1 MQPLFFV
8 MSIISIKNLYV
19 DLNDEEVLNNVSLE
33 INEGEYICIV
43 GKNGSGK
50 TTFVKTL
57 NGIILPTKGD
67 VNVLNMN
74 TKDES
79 KIIEIRKN
87 VGMVFQN
94 PDNQMVASL
103 VEEDVAFG
111 LENIGIETKEMHD
124 RVNYALKKVK
134 IEHLRDQ
141 NINKLSGGQK
151 QKVCIAGILAMKPK
165 IMIFDEPTSMLDP
178 YARNEILEEIYRLN
192 KEENITIIHI
202 THFMSEIEKADRVLL
217 LNEGKLIKDTYDID
231 NFLNNIEDI
240 KKYNLELPLKKRIEL
255 KLKECH

>member
-8 MSIISIKNLYV
+8 MSIINIKNLIV
-19 DLNDEEVLNNVSLE
+19 NLNNEVVLNDVSLS

-50 TTFVKTL
+50 TTFVKTM
-57 NGIILPTKGD
+57 NGIVLPTSGD
-67 VNVLNMN
+67 VEVMGMN
-74 TKDES
+74 TKNED
-79 KIIEIRKN
+79 KIVEIRKN

-111 LENIGIETKEMHD
+111 LENIGIETKEMHK
-124 RVNYALKKVK
+124 RVDYSLMKVGIENLK
-134 IEHLRDQ
+134 EQ
-141 NINKLSGGQK
+141 NVNKLSGGQK

-178 YARNEILEEIYRLN
+178 YARYEILNEIYRLN
-192 KEENITIIHI
+192 KKDHITIIHI
-202 THFMSEIEKADRVLL
+202 THFMEEVEKADRVLL
-217 LNEGKLIKDTYDID
+217 LNEGKLIKDTYDVK
-231 NFLNNIEDI
+231 NFLDNVEDI
-240 KKYNLELPLKKRIEL
+240 KNYNLELPIKKRIEL
-255 KLKECH
+255 ELKRCH

>member
-1 MQPLFFV
+1 MNGVDVLKNI
-8 MSIISIKNLYV
+8 SLSIK
-19 DLNDEEVLNNVSLE
+19 
-33 INEGEYICIV
+33 EGEYICIV

-57 NGIILPTKGD
+57 NGITMPSSGD
-67 VNVLNMN
+67 VEVLNMN
-74 TKDES
+74 TKDENN
-79 KIIEIRKN
+79 IIEIRKN

-103 VEEDVAFG
+103 VEEDIAFG
-111 LENIGIETKEMHD
+111 LENIGIDTDEMHK
-124 RVNYALKKVK
+124 RVKDVLKKIN
-134 IEHLRDQ
+134 IESLKDQ

-178 YARNEILEEIYRLN
+178 YARYEILNEIYRLN
-192 KEENITIIHI
+192 KEEGITIIHI
-202 THFMSEIEKADRVLL
+202 THFMNEIEKANRVLL
-217 LNEGKLIKDTYDID
+217 LNEGNLVKDTYDIKEFLD
-231 NFLNNIEDI
+231 NAEELKIF
-240 KKYNLELPLKKRIEL
+240 NLELPLKKRIEL

>member
-1 MQPLFFV
+1 
-8 MSIISIKNLYV
+8 MSIIDIKKLSVN
-19 DLNDEEVLNNVSLE
+19 LNDEVVLNDISLS

-57 NGIILPTKGD
+57 NGIVLPTSG
-67 VNVLNMN
+67 NVEVMGLN
-74 TKDES
+74 TKNEDRLV
-79 KIIEIRKN
+79 EIRKN

-111 LENIGIETKEMHD
+111 LENIGVETEEMHK
-124 RVNYALKKVK
+124 RVKYALEKVG
-134 IEHLRDQ
+134 IENLKEQ
-141 NINKLSGGQK
+141 NVNKLSGGQK

-178 YARNEILEEIYRLN
+178 YARFEILNEIYRLN
-192 KEENITIIHI
+192 KEEHITIIHI
-202 THFMSEIEKADRVLL
+202 THFMEEVEKADRVLL
-217 LNEGKLIKDTYDID
+217 LNEGKLIKDTYDVK
-231 NFLNNIEDI
+231 NFLDNVEDI
-240 KKYNLELPLKKRIEL
+240 KNYNLELPIKKRIEL
-255 KLKECH
+255 ELKECH

>member
-1 MQPLFFV
+1 
-8 MSIISIKNLYV
+8 MSIIDIKKLSVN
-19 DLNDEEVLNNVSLE
+19 LNDEVVLNDISLS

-57 NGIILPTKGD
+57 NGIVLPTSGD
-67 VNVLNMN
+67 VEVMGMN
-74 TKDES
+74 TKNEDRLV
-79 KIIEIRKN
+79 EIRKN

-111 LENIGIETKEMHD
+111 LENIGVETEEMHK
-124 RVNYALKKVK
+124 RVKYALEKVG
-134 IEHLRDQ
+134 IENLKEQ
-141 NINKLSGGQK
+141 NVNKLSGGQK

-178 YARNEILEEIYRLN
+178 YARFEILNEIYRLN
-192 KEENITIIHI
+192 KEEHITIIHI
-202 THFMSEIEKADRVLL
+202 THFMEEVEKADRVLL
-217 LNEGKLIKDTYDID
+217 LNEGKLIKDTYDVK
-231 NFLNNIEDI
+231 NFLDNVEDI
-240 KKYNLELPLKKRIEL
+240 KNYNLELPIKKRIEL
-255 KLKECH
+255 ELKECH

>member
-1 MQPLFFV
+1 MQPLFLLWIYKN
-8 MSIISIKNLYV
+8 IIEIKNLEV
-19 DLNDEEVLNNVSLE
+19 VLNDTKVLSSISLS
-33 INEGEYICIV
+33 IKEGEYICIV

-57 NGIILPTKGD
+57 NGIISPTLGD
-67 VNVLNMN
+67 VEVLDMN
-74 TKDES
+74 TKDED

-111 LENIGIETKEMHD
+111 LENIGIETSEMHK
-124 RVNYALKKVK
+124 RVHEALNKVG
-134 IEHLRDQ
+134 IEHLKEQ

-151 QKVCIAGILAMKPK
+151 QKVCIAGILA
-165 IMIFDEPTSMLDP
+165 P
-178 YARNEILEEIYRLN
+178 YAREDILNEIYRLN
-192 KEENITIIHI
+192 KDEHITIIHI
-202 THFMSEIEKADRVLL
+202 THFMEEIERADRVIL
-217 LNEGKLIKDTYDID
+217 LNDGKIVRDTYDVK
-231 NFLNNIEDI
+231 NFLDNVEDI
-240 KKYNLELPLKKRIEL
+240 KNYNLELPLKKRIEL

>member
-1 MQPLFFV
+1 MNT
-8 MSIISIKNLYV
+8 IEIKNLEV
-19 DLNDEEVLNNVSLE
+19 VLNDTKVLSNISLS
-33 INEGEYICIV
+33 IKEGEYICIV

-57 NGIILPTKGD
+57 NGIISPTLGD
-67 VNVLNMN
+67 VEVLDMN
-74 TKDES
+74 TKDEDR
-79 KIIEIRKN
+79 IIEIRKN

-111 LENIGIETKEMHD
+111 LENIGIETSEMHK
-124 RVNYALKKVK
+124 RVHEALNKVG
-134 IEHLRDQ
+134 IEHLKDQ

-151 QKVCIAGILAMKPK
+151 QKVCIAGILAMKPR

-178 YARNEILEEIYRLN
+178 YAREDILNEIYRLN
-192 KEENITIIHI
+192 KDEHITIIHI
-202 THFMSEIEKADRVLL
+202 THFMEEIEKADRVIL
-217 LNEGKLIKDTYDID
+217 LNDGKIVRDTYDVK
-231 NFLNNIEDI
+231 NFLDNVEDI
-240 KKYNLELPLKKRIEL
+240 KNYNLELPLKKRIEL

>member
-1 MQPLFFV
+1 MD
-8 MSIISIKNLYV
+8 IIKINNLSV
-19 DLNDEEVLNNVSLE
+19 NMNDTEVLNNISLS
-33 INEGEYICIV
+33 IKEGEYICIV

-50 TTFVKTL
+50 TTFVKSL
-57 NGIILPTKGD
+57 NGIILPTEGD
-67 VNVLNMN
+67 VEILGMN

-111 LENIGIETKEMHD
+111 LENIGIETDEMHI
-124 RVNYALKKVK
+124 RVNEALKKVN
-134 IEHLRDQ
+134 IENLKEQ

-151 QKVCIAGILAMKPK
+151 QKVCIAGILAMKPR
-165 IMIFDEPTSMLDP
+165 IMVFDEPTSMLDP
-178 YARNEILEEIYRLN
+178 YSRTEILDEIYRLN

-202 THFMSEIEKADRVLL
+202 THFMNEIEKADRVIL
-217 LNEGKLIKDTYDID
+217 LNEGKLIKDTSDTE
-231 NFLNNIEDI
+231 NFLNNIADI
-240 KKYNLELPLKKRIEL
+240 KQYNLELPLKKRIEL
-255 KLKECH
+255 RLKECH

>member
-1 MQPLFFV
+1 MTNTEILNNI
-8 MSIISIKNLYV
+8 SLSIK
-19 DLNDEEVLNNVSLE
+19 
-33 INEGEYICIV
+33 EGEYICIV

-50 TTFVKTL
+50 TTFVKSL
-57 NGIILPTKGD
+57 NGIILPTEGD
-67 VNVLNMN
+67 VEILGMN

-111 LENIGIETKEMHD
+111 LENIGIETDEMHI
-124 RVNYALKKVK
+124 RVNEALKKVN
-134 IEHLRDQ
+134 IENLKEQ

-151 QKVCIAGILAMKPK
+151 QKVCIAGILAMKPR
-165 IMIFDEPTSMLDP
+165 IMVFDEPTSMLDP
-178 YARNEILEEIYRLN
+178 YSRSEILDEIYRLN

-202 THFMSEIEKADRVLL
+202 THFMNEIEKADRVIL
-217 LNEGKLIKDTYDID
+217 LNEGKLIKDTYDTE
-231 NFLNNIEDI
+231 NFLNNIADI
-240 KKYNLELPLKKRIEL
+240 KQYNLELPLKKRIEL
-255 KLKECH
+255 RLKECH

>member
-1 MQPLFFV
+1 
-8 MSIISIKNLYV
+8 MSIIDIKKLSVN
-19 DLNDEEVLNNVSLE
+19 LNDEIVLNDISLS

-57 NGIILPTKGD
+57 NGIVLPTSGD
-67 VNVLNMN
+67 VEVMGIN
-74 TKDES
+74 TKNEDRLV
-79 KIIEIRKN
+79 EIRKN

-111 LENIGIETKEMHD
+111 LENIGVETEEMHK
-124 RVNYALKKVK
+124 RVKYALEKVG
-134 IEHLRDQ
+134 IENLKEQ
-141 NINKLSGGQK
+141 NVNKLSGGQK

-178 YARNEILEEIYRLN
+178 YARFEILNEIYRLN
-192 KEENITIIHI
+192 KEEHITIIHI
-202 THFMSEIEKADRVLL
+202 THFMEEVEKADRVLL
-217 LNEGKLIKDTYDID
+217 LNEGKLIKDTYDVK
-231 NFLNNIEDI
+231 NFLDNVEDI
-240 KKYNLELPLKKRIEL
+240 KNYNLELPIKKRIEL
-255 KLKECH
+255 ELKECH

>member
-1 MQPLFFV
+1 MN
-8 MSIISIKNLYV
+8 IIEIKNLEV
-19 DLNDEEVLNNVSLE
+19 VLNDTKVLSSISLS
-33 INEGEYICIV
+33 IKEGEYICIV

-57 NGIILPTKGD
+57 NGIISPTLGD
-67 VNVLNMN
+67 VEVLDMN
-74 TKDES
+74 TKDED

-111 LENIGIETKEMHD
+111 LENIGIETSEMHK
-124 RVNYALKKVK
+124 RVHEALNKVG
-134 IEHLRDQ
+134 IEHLKEQ

-151 QKVCIAGILAMKPK
+151 QKVCIAGILAMKPR

-178 YARNEILEEIYRLN
+178 YAREDILNEIYRLN
-192 KEENITIIHI
+192 KDEHITIIHI
-202 THFMSEIEKADRVLL
+202 THFMEEIEKADRVIL
-217 LNEGKLIKDTYDID
+217 LNDGKIVRDTYDVK
-231 NFLNNIEDI
+231 NFLDNVEDI
-240 KKYNLELPLKKRIEL
+240 KNYNLELPLKKRIEL